1 MFCRVLAVLLSV
13 APAGAQAG
21 QAEQSEEVQGLAYGW
36 LADRST
42 HAVAWDDL
50 RTHFGDSVEIDLSKE
65 RGQDGATVVSLSMQM
80 TTTTSEGHGLLGMKW
95 DRRHVAN
102 IDLLEI
108 GADLYLVLSAEGSTS
123 LKAPWGAWHVEEEA
137 IPDFYAG
144 PGVGGMIRGE
154 LSVGR

>member
-1 MFCRVLAVLLSV
+1 MVFFRILAVLLFV
-13 APAGAQAG
+13 ARAGAQAG
-21 QAEQSEEVQGLAYGW
+21 QEEQPEEGLAYGW

-50 RTHFGDSVEIDLSKE
+50 RTQLGDSVEIDLSKE

-80 TTTTSEGHGLLGMKW
+80 TTTTSEGRGLLGRKW
-95 DRRHVAN
+95 DQRHVAN

-108 GADLYLVLSAEGSTS
+108 GTDLYLVLSTEGSTS
-123 LKAPWGAWHVEEEA
+123 LKAPWGAWHVEEET
-137 IPDFYAG
+137 IPDFYTG
-144 PGVGGMIRGE
+144 PGVGGMIRGR